1 MHWWFPQNASSFG
14 GEIDNLFLLIL
25 YITGVIFFLVEI
37 TLVVFLVKY
46 RKQEGRK
53 ATYVD
58 GSTRAEIIWTAI
70 PAVIVIFLGVF
81 SQPLWSRIKD
91 PANIPAD
98 AIVYD
103 VTAKQFEWHFRYPGP
118 DGKID
123 TDDDFEKRN
132 ELHVIVDRNYEVRLH
147 SEDVIHSF
155 FVPAF
160 RIKQDAVPGLLIR
173 AWFRPTRTGEYELA
187 CAELCGLGH
196 YRMRTRVFVQTPE
209 EFAAWQQTQVAPP
222 DTTTAAPPA
231 APTPASRKTR

>member
-14 GEIDNLFLLIL
+14 GEIDNLFVLIL
-25 YITGVIFFLVEI
+25 YITGAVFFLTEI

-46 RKQEGRK
+46 RKREGVK

-132 ELHVIVDRNYEVRLH
+132 ELHVIVNRDYEVRLH

-160 RIKQDAVPGLLIR
+160 RIKQDAVPGLVIR
-173 AWFRPTRTGEYELA
+173 AWFRPIRTGEYELA

-196 YRMRTRVFVQTPE
+196 YRMHTYFNVVSQADYDKWVSDQE
-209 EFAAWQQTQVAPP
+209 AQIKAQQ
-222 DTTTAAPPA
+222 
-231 APTPASRKTR
+231 

>member
-1 MHWWFPQNASSFG
+1 MHWWFPENASSYG
-14 GEIDNLFLLIL
+14 GEIDNLFVMIL
-25 YITGVIFFLVEI
+25 YITGAVFFLVEI
-37 TLVVFLVKY
+37 TLLVFLFKY
-46 RKQEGRK
+46 RKKEGVK

-91 PANIPAD
+91 PAMIPAD

-118 DGKID
+118 DGRLE

-132 ELHVIVDRNYEVRLH
+132 ELHVIVNRDYEMRLH

-155 FVPAF
+155 FIPAF
-160 RIKQDAVPGLLIR
+160 RIKQDAVPGR
-173 AWFRPTRTGEYELA
+173 
-187 CAELCGLGH
+187 
-196 YRMRTRVFVQTPE
+196 
-209 EFAAWQQTQVAPP
+209 AAWA
-222 DTTTAAPPA
+222 TTAREPGFSFTHRKSSRPGSRARLRRRRRIPLPPRRRPRPLPAGGAPDDRRRRRVP
-231 APTPASRKTR
+231 